1 MFKSE
6 ASTEWWARFYTFLIG
21 LINMLATLSVFP
33 LIDKFGRRKLWV
45 FGSFALFITL
55 AAEGLSVYF
64 LSGTLGLVFQL
75 GFILIY
81 IVFFEMSVGP
91 LVYIY
96 GGESFYNKGLSM
108 AIGLNW
114 F

>member
-1 MFKSE
+1 MFENE
-6 ASTEWWARFYTFLIG
+6 APSEWWARFYTFLIG
-21 LINMLATLSVFP
+21 LINMLATLSLFP
-33 LIDKFGRRKLWV
+33 LIDKFGRRKLWI

-55 AAEGLSVYF
+55 AAEGFSVYL
-64 LSGTLGLVFQL
+64 LSGTLGMVLSLLFVF
-75 GFILIY
+75 IY
-81 IVFFEMSVGP
+81 IIFFEMSIGP